1 MGKTVKPDRPRYG
14 WHLPVRALVGI
25 LALWL
30 AFAPSQAAE
39 TPRGIY
45 VAYGRVLNENILRAP
60 YLTGVLVRVP
70 WREIE
75 PAEGRYDWSYLHR
88 EINLAQRHG
97 KKVTLAVSAG
107 PNTPDWVYEAGAAAF
122 RFTFLNPHSPRGGQA
137 ARIPLPWDRVF
148 LDKWTRTIAAL
159 GREFGGNPGITLVH
173 VTGSSKNGFELQL
186 PEDPMR
192 PRAGASAGPWA
203 EQGFEGKRFTAA
215 WREII
220 DAFAR
225 AFPDKALDLEVHPVM
240 GDSALAA
247 ELVDYGYQ
255 KYGKRFGAF
264 GAWLSGRDLAW
275 DKGIRQIMA
284 RQCRQS
290 FCTYQLIANE
300 TRQAHR
306 LGQGGL
312 LGTIQGGVDQGARY
326 FEVWEADVR
335 NAAFDDALMILSRQL
350 MSN

>member
-1 MGKTVKPDRPRYG
+1 MQVKPELLRRR
-14 WHLPVRALVGI
+14 LSLSALAFAGI
-25 LALWL
+25 LSFLV

-39 TPRGIY
+39 IPRGIY

-60 YLTGVLVRVP
+60 YLEGVLVRVP
-70 WREIE
+70 WRDIE

-88 EINLAQRHG
+88 EISLAQRHG

-107 PNTPDWVYEAGAAAF
+107 PNTPDWVYEAGAKPF
-122 RFTFLNPHSPRGGQA
+122 RFTFLNPHSPRGGVD

-148 LDKWTRTIAAL
+148 LSKWTQTIAAL

-173 VTGSSKNGFELQL
+173 ITGSSKNGFELQL

-192 PRAGASAGPWA
+192 PRTGAATGPWV
-203 EQGFEGKRFTAA
+203 EQGFEGKRFKEA
-215 WREII
+215 WQVVI

-225 AFPDKALDLEVHPVM
+225 AFPDKALDLDVHPVM
-240 GDSALAA
+240 GDSAPAA
-247 ELVDYGYQ
+247 ELIEYGYQ

-275 DKGIRQIMA
+275 DAGIRQIMA
-284 RQCRQS
+284 NQCRKS

-312 LGTIQGGVDQGARY
+312 LGTIQTGVDQGARY

-335 NAAFDDALMILSRQL
+335 NPKFDAALLKLSREL
-350 MSN
+350 TSF